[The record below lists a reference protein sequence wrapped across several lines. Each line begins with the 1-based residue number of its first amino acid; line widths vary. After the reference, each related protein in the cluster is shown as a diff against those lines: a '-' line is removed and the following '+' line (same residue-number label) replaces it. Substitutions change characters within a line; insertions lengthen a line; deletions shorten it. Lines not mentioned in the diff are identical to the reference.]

1 MEKHDLHSEFPELE
15 QKIHELKI
23 SNNHFKKLFGS
34 YHEVNN
40 EIHRIET
47 GAENTSDEVLNRL
60 RIERVKIKDELFAL
74 LTKN

>member
-1 MEKHDLHSEFPELE
+1 MEKHDLHSEFPEME
-15 QKIHELKI
+15 QKIHNLKI
-23 SNNHFKKLFGS
+23 SNNHFKKLFKN

-47 GAENTSDEVLNRL
+47 VAEITSDEVLNRL
-60 RIERVKIKDELFAL
+60 RIERVTMKDELFAL